1 MNPVFPVQEVNFE
14 LDWEDVKK
22 KGRGWGRAIN
32 QGRRLFQTIPLRGGR
47 EFNQGRGP
55 LLEVEG

>member
-22 KGRGWGRAIN
+22 KGGDGAGRLIK
-32 QGRRLFQTIPLRGGR
+32 GGDY
-47 EFNQGRGP
+47 FKQFH
-55 LLEVEG
+55 